1 MQLLGAC
8 SQGMN
13 KPHTETRS
21 GETFLVF
28 ARNQTA
34 QAFLLLC
41 KFTKIESFSCTHVQ
55 IIAIFRNLLQFSLL
69 ISDILCTFAHN
80 IFSGIFPKMLG
91 ECR

>member
-28 ARNQTA
+28 ARNQTV
-34 QAFLLLC
+34 QAFLCYANLRKL
-41 KFTKIESFSCTHVQ
+41 SH
-55 IIAIFRNLLQFSLL
+55 FRAR
-69 ISDILCTFAHN
+69 TY
-80 IFSGIFPKMLG
+80 K
-91 ECR
+91 